1 MSIIPTTRKLR
12 LHCKRKAEN
21 ADEFEA
27 ERIQPAGRQPL
38 EAARV
43 SPDAAME
50 QKLTDSTNALSAPLQ
65 EKQNVTPEIKRPR
78 LVIKLSPQAT
88 GSRDGNHPNALSA
101 LPQGKQNATSENKRP
116 RLVIKLS
123 PQATRSRDG
132 NQPTELDRHP
142 AQDEPPFNIEKVSTA
157 QNHEVVFASES
168 ALRSTLGRTPNST
181 NSATAQPK
189 TKTTGIKP
197 PPPRSRNKP
206 ISIADLDAQ
215 LYPDTITTK
224 RRATPRDHLDVTPD
238 MAGTK
243 RFKRLE
249 HDSAPDGYDLKLP
262 RSLADPKRYGPE
274 SGVIDYTKMHDP
286 EKKAPWAPLAV
297 FDTRLTKAHEEH
309 ALAFEERAKRPV
321 PTKDGKGPDEDDV
334 KDEQVDWVRQKQ
346 VARMSSKYRETMRK
360 GFKKTQGDL
369 SLQEQHAGQQ
379 PSILDRLRAGEL
391 SPEPSPNISGADAQ
405 RPGYDVDGQQQQ
417 PGDDVE
423 VTETYHREEHEHE
436 DDWRVQQLLLGA
448 DAPIGIFN
456 RHEVA
461 LDRARRAGRAA
472 PGKKGGSVCVVD
484 DDDDDLQR
492 FEARMALVGQGRIPA
507 FAGGKK

>member
-1 MSIIPTTRKLR
+1 MSYIPTTRKLR

-27 ERIQPAGRQPL
+27 ERIQLADRQPL
-38 EAARV
+38 VAASV
-43 SPDAAME
+43 SRGAAMD
-50 QKLTDSTNALSAPLQ
+50 QKLADSTNALSAPSQ
-65 EKQNVTPEIKRPR
+65 EKQNATPEI
-78 LVIKLSPQAT
+78 
-88 GSRDGNHPNALSA
+88 
-101 LPQGKQNATSENKRP
+101 KRP

-142 AQDEPPFNIEKVSTA
+142 DQNEAPFNIMKVSTA
-157 QNHEVVFASES
+157 QNRESVFAVEN
-168 ALRSTLGRTPNST
+168 ALRSTLGRTPNGT

-189 TKTTGIKP
+189 TKTTGIGL
-197 PPPRSRNKP
+197 PPPRNRNKP

-224 RRATPRDHLDVTPD
+224 RRATPRDHLDVMPD
-238 MAGTK
+238 MAGIK

-249 HDSAPDGYDLKLP
+249 HDSSPDGYDLKLP

-274 SGVIDYTKMHDP
+274 SGVIDYSKMHDP

-309 ALAFEERAKRPV
+309 ALTFEERAKRPV
-321 PTKDGKGPDEDDV
+321 TKKDGKGPDGDDV
-334 KDEQVDWVRQKQ
+334 EDEQVDWVRQKQ
-346 VARMSSKYRETMRK
+346 VARMSSKYREAIRK
-360 GFKKTQGDL
+360 GFKKTQGDQML
-369 SLQEQHAGQQ
+369 EEQHAGQQ

-391 SPEPSPNISGADAQ
+391 SPEPSA
-405 RPGYDVDGQQQQ
+405 DVDGQQ

-456 RHEVA
+456 SHEVA
-461 LDRARRAGRAA
+461 LDRARREGRAA
-472 PGKKGGSVCVVD
+472 PGKKGSVCVD
-484 DDDDDLQR
+484 DDWQKL
-492 FEARMALVGQGRIPA
+492 EARKVLVGQGRIPA
-507 FAGGKK
+507 FLVDKK

>member
-1 MSIIPTTRKLR
+1 MSFIPTTRKLR

-27 ERIQPAGRQPL
+27 ERIHPADRQPL

-43 SPDAAME
+43 SHDAAMK
-50 QKLTDSTNALSAPLQ
+50 QKLTDS
-65 EKQNVTPEIKRPR
+65 
-78 LVIKLSPQAT
+78 
-88 GSRDGNHPNALSA
+88 PNTLPA
-101 LPQGKQNATSENKRP
+101 LPQGKQNTTSEIKRP

-142 AQDEPPFNIEKVSTA
+142 DQNEPPFNIKKVSTA
-157 QNHEVVFASES
+157 QNREVVFASES
-168 ALRSTLGRTPNST
+168 ALRSTLGKTPNGT

-189 TKTTGIKP
+189 TKTTGIDP
-197 PPPRSRNKP
+197 PLPPSRNKP
-206 ISIADLDAQ
+206 LSIADLDAQ
-215 LYPDTITTK
+215 LYPDTIATK

-238 MAGTK
+238 MAGIK

-249 HDSAPDGYDLKLP
+249 HDSSPDGYDLKLP
-262 RSLADPKRYGPE
+262 RSLADPERYGPE
-274 SGVIDYTKMHDP
+274 SGVIDYAEMHDP

-334 KDEQVDWVRQKQ
+334 EDEQVDWVRQKQ
-346 VARMSSKYRETMRK
+346 VARMSSKYREAMRK
-360 GFKKTQGDL
+360 GFKKTQGDQML
-369 SLQEQHAGQQ
+369 EEQHTGQQ

-391 SPEPSPNISGADAQ
+391 SPELSPGISTADAQ
-405 RPGYDVDGQQQQ
+405 RRGEHDVDGQQQ

-423 VTETYHREEHEHE
+423 VSETYRREEHEHE

-456 RHEVA
+456 RHEVV

-472 PGKKGGSVCVVD
+472 PGKKGSVCV
-484 DDDDDLQR
+484 DDDDLQR
-492 FEARMALVGQGRIPA
+492 LEARRALVGQGRIPA
-507 FAGGKK
+507 FPEEKK

>member
-27 ERIQPAGRQPL
+27 ERIQPADRQQL
-38 EAARV
+38 VAARV
-43 SPDAAME
+43 SRDAGMD
-50 QKLTDSTNALSAPLQ
+50 QKLTGSPNALSAPPQ
-65 EKQNVTPEIKRPR
+65 EKQNTTPEIKRPR
-78 LVIKLSPQAT
+78 LVIKLSPQVT
-88 GSRDGNHPNALSA
+88 ESRDGNRPNALCAS
-101 LPQGKQNATSENKRP
+101 PQEKRNATSENKRP

-142 AQDEPPFNIEKVSTA
+142 DQNEPRFNINKVSTA
-157 QNHEVVFASES
+157 QNREVVFASGS
-168 ALRSTLGRTPNST
+168 ALRSTLRKTPNGT
-181 NSATAQPK
+181 NPATAQPK
-189 TKTTGIKP
+189 AKTTGIEL
-197 PPPRSRNKP
+197 PPPRNRNKP

-238 MAGTK
+238 MAGIK

-262 RSLADPKRYGPE
+262 RSLADPKRHGPE

-286 EKKAPWAPLAV
+286 EKKAPWAPLAL
-297 FDTRLTKAHEEH
+297 FDSRLTKAHEEH
-309 ALAFEERAKRPV
+309 ALAFEERAKRPAT
-321 PTKDGKGPDEDDV
+321 PKDGSKGPDEDDV

-360 GFKKTQGDL
+360 GFKRTQGDL
-369 SLQEQHAGQQ
+369 TLEEQHAGQQ

-391 SPEPSPNISGADAQ
+391 SPEPSPDISGADAQ
-405 RPGYDVDGQQQQ
+405 RRAHDVNGQQ

-423 VTETYHREEHEHE
+423 VTETYRRDEHEHE

-472 PGKKGGSVCVVD
+472 SGKKGWSVCV

-492 FEARMALVGQGRIPA
+492 FEARKALVRQGRMPA
-507 FAGGKK
+507 FPVVDKK